1 MDFKMK
7 KSLFSLLILSTLS
20 LSTQAIAQE
29 VKIGGTQNINVTGRV
44 IQEALTC
51 NVQPVA
57 PIQLPNAYV
66 NSISDTPARAFSI
79 GFSGCNNQNV
89 PKKVK
94 VVIARQGYG
103 YLTNG
108 GRTNSD
114 TNAQVAL
121 LDPQGTEVLLD
132 SVDDA
137 FRTFTS
143 DVAGENA
150 NIQFSLRYMAPVA
163 GVVTPGAFSSTLAF
177 DAFVADDLE

>member
-1 MDFKMK
+1 MK

-29 VKIGGTQNINVTGRV
+29 VKIGGAHNINVSGRV

-51 NVQPVA
+51 NVQPIA
-57 PIQLPNAYV
+57 PIQLPDAYV
-66 NSISDTPARAFSI
+66 NSISETAATAFSI

-94 VVIARQGYG
+94 VVIARQGNG

-114 TNAQVAL
+114 TNARVAL
-121 LDPQGTEVLLD
+121 LDPQNIEVLLD
-132 SVDDA
+132 NADDA

-143 DVAGENA
+143 DVADQNA
-150 NIQFSLRYMAPVA
+150 NIQFSLIYKAPDL
-163 GVVTPGAFSSTLAF
+163 GVDVTPGAFSSTLAF
-177 DAFVADDLE
+177 DAYVTDDVE